1 MQGKELAEGT
11 KQPVEWLP
19 MILAMK
25 LALRSISLC
34 GEDVGAP
41 RCRAEPPGESARVSL
56 KRMDLPVEK
65 TSEHQLSTHPCQPAL
80 V

>member
-19 MILAMK
+19 KILAMK
-25 LALRSISLC
+25 LRSISLC